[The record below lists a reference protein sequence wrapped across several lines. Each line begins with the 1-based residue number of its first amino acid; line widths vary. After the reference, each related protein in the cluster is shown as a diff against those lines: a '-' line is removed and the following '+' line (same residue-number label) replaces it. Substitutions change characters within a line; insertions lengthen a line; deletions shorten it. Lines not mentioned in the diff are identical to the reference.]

1 MAARTTAIV
10 RAEDLPNLQTAGCI
24 ARVERSLG
32 DKMMSP
38 GADVAQSQ
46 DHRIADLSL
55 HAEIEVLRI
64 RQHVVGLEARRARD
78 GLELGP
84 DACGSGA
91 GNRKGEPLT
100 GIVAATA
107 VLVMLLQVHFCRADV
122 EETKGRVAGD
132 EGAAARMGLKRTT
145 LISRMK
151 KLGIDPRRI
160 S

>member
-1 MAARTTAIV
+1 
-10 RAEDLPNLQTAGCI
+10 
-24 ARVERSLG
+24 
-32 DKMMSP
+32 MMSP

-107 VLVMLLQVHFCRADV
+107 VLVRLLQVHFCRADV
-122 EETKGRVAGD
+122 EETKGRVAHFKEQRQIFD
-132 EGAAARMGLKRTT
+132 RRVVDSVRGAYAGLARAAK
-145 LISRMK
+145 
-151 KLGIDPRRI
+151 
-160 S
+160 